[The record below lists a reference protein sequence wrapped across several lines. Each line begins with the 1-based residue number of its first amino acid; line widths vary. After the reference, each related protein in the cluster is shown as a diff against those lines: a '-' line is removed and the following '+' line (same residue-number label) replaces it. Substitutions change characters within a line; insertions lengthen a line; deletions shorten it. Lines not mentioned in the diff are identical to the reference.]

1 VKNNNKILI
10 APNSFKECANS
21 VTIAQLIREN
31 LSDKVDAELIVKPIS
46 DGGDGF
52 LNVCKF
58 YFGGETINYRV
69 STTYDDSKIVCKVLY
84 CEKRKEIYIESADV
98 LGLKVVPMY
107 NRNPLRLTSK
117 GLGELL
123 KQIQSDIQHS
133 KFDVRK
139 IFLGVGGTATIDMG
153 IGMMGELGLRLLNES
168 GKDINV
174 LPENFSLVNSISY
187 NPVKFSFELIPVI
200 DVSNPLLGINGGVR
214 VFGPQK
220 NAEEETIHVIE
231 ENFNHLINI
240 IKNNG
245 LAILNN
251 SLSGAGGGIPAAF
264 QIFYN
269 SNLTLSSNFIEFHLG
284 LHKYSA
290 SNEIEYVVTG
300 EGAYDYQSGFGK
312 GVDVLLQLFGSSSMK
327 IFLVCG
333 KIGSES
339 VQNLPKNIL
348 PIELRK
354 YFSSDYESVVNY
366 IEGIR
371 KACSEIVKHLDF

>member
-1 VKNNNKILI
+1 MILI
-10 APNSFKECANS
+10 APNSFKECADS
-21 VTIAQLIREN
+21 ITI
-31 LSDKVDAELIVKPIS
+31 AELIRDNLVSLTKDELIIKPIS

-58 YFGGETINYRV
+58 YFGGETINYKV
-69 STTYDDSKIVCKVLY
+69 SSSYDDSKIVCPVLY

-98 LGLKVVPMY
+98 LGLKVVPLY
-107 NRNPLRLTSK
+107 NRKPLRLTSK

-123 KQIQSDIQHS
+123 KQIQSDIQHTRFDPS
-133 KFDVRK
+133 KV
-139 IFLGVGGTATIDMG
+139 FLGVGGTATIDMG

-168 GKDINV
+168 GNDINV
-174 LPENFSLVNSISY
+174 LPENFSLVKSISY

-200 DVSNPLLGINGGVR
+200 DVSNPLLGLNGGVR

-220 NAEEETIHVIE
+220 NADEETIQIIE

-240 IKNNG
+240 LKNNG
-245 LAILNN
+245 LVILNN

-269 SNLTLSSNFIEFHLG
+269 SNLILSSDFIEFHLG
-284 LHKYSA
+284 LHEYSA
-290 SNEIEYVVTG
+290 SNETEYVVTG

-312 GVDVLLQLFGSSSMK
+312 GVGVLLQLFGSSSKK

-366 IEGIR
+366 EEGIKR
-371 KACSEIVKHLDF
+371 ACCEIVKHLNF

>member
-1 VKNNNKILI
+1 MILI
-10 APNSFKECANS
+10 APNSFKECADS
-21 VTIAQLIREN
+21 ITI
-31 LSDKVDAELIVKPIS
+31 AELIRDNLVNLTKDEFIIKPIS

-58 YFGGETINYRV
+58 YFGGETINYKV
-69 STTYDDSKIVCKVLY
+69 SSAYDDSKIVCPVLY

-98 LGLKVVPMY
+98 LGLKVVPLY
-107 NRNPLRLTSK
+107 NRKPLRLTSK

-153 IGMMGELGLRLLNES
+153 IGMMGELGLRILNES

-174 LPENFSLVNSISY
+174 LPENFSLVKCISY
-187 NPVKFSFELIPVI
+187 KPVKFSFELIPVI
-200 DVSNPLLGINGGVR
+200 DVSNPLLGLTGGVR

-220 NAEEETIHVIE
+220 NADVETIQIIE

-240 IKNNG
+240 LKNNG

-264 QIFYN
+264 QIFYS
-269 SNLTLSSNFIEFHLG
+269 SNLMLSSDFIEFHLG
-284 LHKYSA
+284 LHEYTA

-312 GVDVLLQLFGSSSMK
+312 GVGVLLQLFGLSSKK

-339 VQNLPKNIL
+339 VQNLPKNIV

-366 IEGIR
+366 EEGIKR
-371 KACSEIVKHLDF
+371 ACYEIVKHLNF